1 MDQAKAVINLN
12 EGVIQLEGPVEF
24 VQRYLEKYAPAIKG
38 LPPAEPQAGTE
49 GKAVRSQ
56 GRPRGGQR
64 SCTRA
69 IRAEIKSGFFDEPK
83 RSGAVRERLA
93 EKGVACSIG
102 LLRASLRKAVEE
114 GRLGTT
120 GKGRG
125 LVYSRKAEGGEVV
138 PPVELPEVASEELEG
153 PA

>member
-1 MDQAKAVINLN
+1 MDQAKAVINLS

-24 VQRYLEKYAPAIKG
+24 VQRYLEKYAPTMKG
-38 LPPAEPQAGTE
+38 ATIAGPQAKTSAKE
-49 GKAVRSQ
+49 TKAL

-69 IRAEIKSGFFDEPK
+69 IRAEIKAGFFDEPK
-83 RSGAVRERLA
+83 ATRAIRERLV

-114 GRLGTT
+114 GRLGTA
-120 GKGRG
+120 GRRRG
-125 LVYSRKAEGGEVV
+125 LVYSRKAERGGVTQ
-138 PPVELPEVASEELEG
+138 PVESSQEASQASEG
-153 PA
+153 SA

>member
-1 MDQAKAVINLN
+1 MKFADFITTK
-12 EGVIQLEGPVEF
+12 
-24 VQRYLEKYAPAIKG
+24 
-38 LPPAEPQAGTE
+38 
-49 GKAVRSQ
+49 
-56 GRPRGGQR
+56 
-64 SCTRA
+64 A
-69 IRAEIKSGFFDEPK
+69 IRAELKAGFFDEPK

-125 LVYSRKAEGGEVV
+125 LVYSRKAEGGEVE
-138 PPVELPEVASEELEG
+138 PVELPEVASEELEG